1 MSKEIKRLVDLPL
14 EWDDVAPGP
23 GALRARVVLAV
34 SLLRTARR
42 RQGPS
47 RYARD
52 PAPCRPGV
60 LRIAERLTAG
70 RRIAHQAVGPA
81 DGLEPAGAGHAGQ
94 YDLVAR
100 GSVHGGARSRWVSQ

>member
-1 MSKEIKRLVDLPL
+1 MVDLPV
-14 EWDDVAPGP
+14 EWDDVAPGL

-47 RYARD
+47 RYAG
-52 PAPCRPGV
+52 PWRPRV
-60 LRIAERLTAG
+60 LRIAGRLTVG
-70 RRIAHQAVGPA
+70 RRIDRQALGPA

-100 GSVHGGARSRWVSQ
+100 GQVHGRHGARRVSQRA